1 MEILSPG
8 DQIQTLL
15 SSAGTKVYNL
25 CHGVTE
31 APGERQLSPF
41 PEPSTNSMAG
51 KAKTTIFSPDWGDPV
66 PGFQPE
72 LPLATSSRQ
81 TLAACPYFWAAQLRA
96 ALSGFQTSQIPSLPC
111 LLQAVRPLPMPTTCA
126 RGQSHLCLCC
136 SGKAL
141 SSALPLLH
149 FCPPAAYFAQAV
161 TFRMAS
167 RDWERVAGNKLG
179 AEEEMWV
186 AKCSFFNMQ
195 STLQHIV
202 TGAKLALG
210 LL

>member
-1 MEILSPG
+1 
-8 DQIQTLL
+8 
-15 SSAGTKVYNL
+15 
-25 CHGVTE
+25 
-31 APGERQLSPF
+31 
-41 PEPSTNSMAG
+41 
-51 KAKTTIFSPDWGDPV
+51 
-66 PGFQPE
+66 
-72 LPLATSSRQ
+72 
-81 TLAACPYFWAAQLRA
+81 
-96 ALSGFQTSQIPSLPC
+96 
-111 LLQAVRPLPMPTTCA
+111 MPTTCA